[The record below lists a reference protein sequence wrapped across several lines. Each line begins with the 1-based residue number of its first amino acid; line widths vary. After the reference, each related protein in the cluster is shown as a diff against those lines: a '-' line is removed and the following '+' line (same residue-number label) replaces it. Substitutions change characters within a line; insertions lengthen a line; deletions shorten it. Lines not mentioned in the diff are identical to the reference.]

1 MVAAPVPA
9 RIGAAISFC
18 LFASLPL
25 DSIVRIVRDLDFS
38 IAPWDWPFSRERRAD
53 IDAFWRTAKAAAPAL
68 FNGRV
73 LLLNAFTLGDRRCS
87 GTFFETDYSD
97 FIAWKTW
104 GAPAAGAWN
113 GFGMGALRASDGA
126 FMLGCMGAHTFNAGA
141 VYFPSGTPD
150 RDDIVG
156 GRVDLAGSV
165 TREVAEETGLTSDDY
180 RIAGDWTIVC
190 HGAQVAA
197 IRCLDL
203 SLTAE
208 TARLKILAH
217 LGCETEP
224 ELSDIRIVRGP
235 ADLEPAMPPFVI
247 AYLNHVWDSKGRRG

>member
-1 MVAAPVPA
+1 MGLAVLARAPRRHRRVLA
-9 RIGAAISFC
+9 DGE
-18 LFASLPL
+18 
-25 DSIVRIVRDLDFS
+25 
-38 IAPWDWPFSRERRAD
+38 SRR
-53 IDAFWRTAKAAAPAL
+53 PAL

-97 FIAWKTW
+97 FTAWKTW

-126 FMLGCMGAHTFNAGA
+126 FLLGCMGAHTFNAGA

-165 TREVAEETGLTSDDY
+165 MREVAEETGLTPDDY

-208 TARLKILAH
+208 AARLKILAASRPRDRAGIIRH
-217 LGCETEP
+217 PYRARTCRPRSRDAAFRDRLSQSCLGQRGEAGLKQFQEKCEAVFRP
-224 ELSDIRIVRGP
+224 ELRKNKDR
-235 ADLEPAMPPFVI
+235 AFVI
-247 AYLNHVWDSKGRRG
+247 QGKAEML